1 MENLFIG
8 DNLAQ
13 LLVKAKEIKP
23 THTGNLLHKFA
34 FESCT
39 HRKLWLQKNED
50 MPNYL
55 NISKDEIGKISYA
68 TQKRI
73 QHFSWETE
81 EDIYGNHTQR
91 FKAKVGKTLKKIFLP
106 DVLTANEITPQDI
119 EIFVEQLKALQGK
132 VNSEN
137 DFDDMRITKSFGY
150 YNECHTSELAQ
161 DGCGSLGESC
171 MRYDECEEQDYFAI
185 YQDHCDMLIS
195 ENENGLIEARAL
207 LWTATCGTKI
217 MDRIYTD
224 ESFKEQNFKA
234 WANHHGYVHK
244 LKQSYSNKIDF
255 VKNGEEIDQ
264 KTFFIELHDGYL
276 NDYRRFPY
284 MDTFTYSFS
293 HEDTDYLTNN
303 PKGAF
308 EEFGVTKFK
317 KYECTDGDYG
327 YHEVWKAFV
336 FKKEDEGITLREDVV
351 SGDTREHWVH
361 KDYIHPE
368 SEMFGVLQ
376 KHFKSIDAENIFN
389 DVGVSLHF
397 ENNRFKRGEDDYDML
412 IKVVDKDDRAGHRLL
427 CFESETFY
435 CDASSERYHKST
447 EHIKTTCGNYT
458 CVKDFTIKDL
468 EGNIIR
474 RRDASI
480 VSIEGKLK
488 IVNSQHHRCVKT
500 FDNVYRLRSECEEI
514 LWYGTTRWFSRVVH
528 KKEIAIA
535 EQTNKDIVKLYEK
548 YNTLTLE
555 DVDKGNF
562 DKRVKY

>member
-8 DNLAQ
+8 EELAQ
-13 LLVKAKEIKP
+13 LLVKAKDIKQ
-23 THTGNLLHKFA
+23 TSTGNLLCKFA
-34 FESCT
+34 FESIDRT
-39 HRKLWLQKNED
+39 AWLQRTED

-73 QHFSWETE
+73 QYFSWETE
-81 EDIYGNHTQR
+81 SDIYGNHTQR

-106 DVLTANEITPQDI
+106 DVLIANEVTPQDI

-132 VNSEN
+132 LNSEN
-137 DFDDMRITKSFGY
+137 DFDDMRITTRFGY

-171 MRYDECEEQDYFAI
+171 MRYDECEEDDYFSI
-185 YQDHCDMLIS
+185 YEDHCEMLIS
-195 ENENGLIEARAL
+195 EDGDNLIEARAL

-224 ESFKEQNFKA
+224 ESYKEQNFKA
-234 WANHHGYVHK
+234 WANHHGYIHK
-244 LKQSYSNKIDF
+244 LKQSYSNKTDF
-255 VKNGEEIDQ
+255 VNKGEELKD
-264 KTFFIELHDGYL
+264 KTFFIELHNPVGQYA
-276 NDYRRFPY
+276 RFPY

-293 HEDTDYLTNN
+293 HEEIHYLTNN

-308 EEFGVTKFK
+308 EKFGVTKFK

-336 FKKEDEGITLREDVV
+336 FKQGDKGLTLKEDVV
-351 SGDTREHWVH
+351 SGNTREHWVH
-361 KDYIHPE
+361 KDYVHPK
-368 SEMFGVLQ
+368 SELFGILEN
-376 KHFKSIDAENIFN
+376 HFKSIGAENIFN
-389 DVGVSLHF
+389 EVGVHLHF
-397 ENNRFKRGEDDYDML
+397 STDNFVRNFEEDNYDRIVAVL
-412 IKVVDKDDRAGHRLL
+412 DKDDRAGNRLL

-435 CDASSERYHKST
+435 CNASSEKYHKST
-447 EHIKTTCGNYT
+447 EHIQTTCGSFT
-458 CVKDFTIKDL
+458 CVKDFTIKDF

-480 VSIEGKLK
+480 VSIEGKLN
-488 IVNSQHHRCVKT
+488 IVNSQYHRCVKT

-528 KKEIAIA
+528 KKKLLLQN
-535 EQTNKDIVKLYEK
+535 EQTKM
-548 YNTLTLE
+548 
-555 DVDKGNF
+555 
-562 DKRVKY
+562 